1 MQKFKTLADAIALAE
16 FAHRNQTDKAGLPY
30 IDHPRRVMETVKSQ
44 GALPYVQQAAILHDV
59 TEDTT
64 FTTDMLL
71 ALGFSEATVN
81 VVRLVD
87 RDYSEKVWNSLIAQR
102 EFEVNELSY
111 HMSESDA
118 YREYDEANFPGPI
131 RSMDKDGFYYYSI
144 ANDPGAVQVK
154 KADIADNLSP
164 WRLSYLSEETQTR
177 LKVKYNKALNIL
189 DPNRP
194 GSPRNPIGI

>member
-16 FAHRNQTDKAGLPY
+16 FAHRNQSDKAGLPY

-59 TEDTT
+59 TEDTA

-71 ALGFSEATVN
+71 SLGFSEATVN

-87 RDYSEKVWNSLIAQR
+87 RDASEKLFNQFGL
-102 EFEVNELSY
+102 F
-111 HMSESDA
+111 
-118 YREYDEANFPGPI
+118 YREK
-131 RSMDKDGFYYYSI
+131 MDKDVFYYECI
-144 ANDPGAVQVK
+144 AADPGAVQVK

-164 WRLSYLSEETQTR
+164 WRLSYLSDDTQLR
-177 LKVKYNKALNIL
+177 LRRKYAKALDIIN
-189 DPNRP
+189 P
-194 GSPRNPIGI
+194 GWDAPFKIQEC